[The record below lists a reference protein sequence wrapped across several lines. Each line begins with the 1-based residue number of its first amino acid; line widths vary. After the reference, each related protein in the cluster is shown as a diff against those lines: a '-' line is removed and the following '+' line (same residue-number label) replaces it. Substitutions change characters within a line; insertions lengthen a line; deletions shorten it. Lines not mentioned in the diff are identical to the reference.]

1 MRMDALLSCVNSG
14 YLALCCMGGHLSV
27 AKFFDD
33 YDRFIIII
41 ISIRIYTGKTLSASN
56 AIADTFAVA
65 VVVVMMV
72 AVVGIYC
79 FPALLFVFPFTSA
92 IFIPFITLL
101 FTFFFTFG
109 IAILFFA
116 PLVTFFFAV
125 LLILLFFT
133 FLFLFFFLI
142 FTGGIDHCGRICSKG
157 NTVK

>member
-1 MRMDALLSCVNSG
+1 MRVDALLCCVNSG
-14 YLALCCMGGHLSV
+14 HLALCCMRGYLFNAVCPAS
-27 AKFFDD
+27 
-33 YDRFIIII
+33 DRFLILF
-41 ISIRIYTGKTLSASN
+41 IRIDSNTKSAS
-56 AIADTFAVA
+56 IVDTFAVA

-92 IFIPFITLL
+92 IFVPFITLL